1 MTITVSTPLAADLP
15 RVIAALASFQNDD
28 GGPAQLHPGDVGW
41 HQREGADATARVL
54 RVWERDGEPVV
65 IGMGD
70 GEVIRLAVSP
80 LVADDAE
87 VAARLGDDLGGRGSV
102 GDGVASVEVRHGAAL
117 RRTLQARGW
126 TDGEAWACFTLDLSD
141 AVPAHGMRIAAV
153 DGAAVDG
160 AAVDGAA
167 LSEAVV
173 RDAVAAHL
181 ASWERSTFTTD
192 RFHAMAAGPAYSR
205 ARFLVLYAGH
215 VPVATACVWS
225 AGPGRPG
232 LIEPL
237 GVSREHRGHGYGRA
251 MVSACAAALRDL
263 GASAMQVSTPATQ
276 WPAVPHY
283 AATMRRLPDV
293 CDLTRPVSGQGDE

>member
-15 RVIAALASFQNDD
+15 RVIAALASFQSDD

-41 HQREGADATARVL
+41 HQREGADATARAV
-54 RVWERDGEPVV
+54 RVWERDGEPIV
-65 IGMGD
+65 IGMSD

-87 VAARLGDDLGGRGSV
+87 VAARLGDDLGGHGSF

-141 AVPAHGMRIAAV
+141 PVPAHGMRLAAV

-160 AAVDGAA
+160 SAAGGAI
-167 LSEAVV
+167 V

-181 ASWERSTFTTD
+181 AAWERSTFTTD

-237 GVSREHRGHGYGRA
+237 GVSRKHRGHGYGRA

-276 WPAVPHY
+276 WPAVPLY